1 MLDHLQ
7 ILIEDFYFHIYL
19 IMIILLRLSAS
30 LSAAESPCS
39 VLLNY
44 FF

>member
-19 IMIILLRLSAS
+19 IMIILLRLSPS
-30 LSAAESPCS
+30 LSAAE
-39 VLLNY
+39 
-44 FF
+44 